1 MMKQLSNLLLKVGT
15 LLRKPLF
22 WIILY
27 VLSTTYWMVSQQLE
41 IDALKER
48 IDTEHTM
55 EHSDT
60 FHYRLTNLEN
70 ISNSHGE
77 RLKELERDNWQLK
90 RFANQHQ
97 FRIMQL
103 EWEHP
108 DIEAPEPSKATPVK
122 TPFKANPTNVPD
134 VKK

>member
-1 MMKQLSNLLLKVGT
+1 MTKIINLLLKVGT

-22 WIILY
+22 WIVLY
-27 VLSTTYWMVSQQLE
+27 ALSTTYWIASQQAE
-41 IDALKER
+41 IDTLKEQLE
-48 IDTEHTM
+48 TEHTM
-55 EHSDT
+55 ERSDT
-60 FHYRLTNLEN
+60 FHYRLSNLEN
-70 ISNSHGE
+70 ISNSHGD
-77 RLKELERDNWQLK
+77 RLKELERDSWQLK

-108 DIEAPEPSKATPVK
+108 NIEAPEPSRATPVK

-134 VKK
+134 VKQ

>member
-1 MMKQLSNLLLKVGT
+1 M
-15 LLRKPLF
+15 
-22 WIILY
+22 I
-27 VLSTTYWMVSQQLE
+27 SQQLE

-70 ISNSHGE
+70 ISNSHGD
-77 RLKELERDNWQLK
+77 RLKELERGSWQLK
-90 RFANQHQ
+90 RFVNQHQ

-108 DIEAPEPSKATPVK
+108 NIEAPEPSKATPVK

-134 VKK
+134 VKQ

>member
-1 MMKQLSNLLLKVGT
+1 MTKIINLLLKVGI

-27 VLSTTYWMVSQQLE
+27 ALGTTYWIASQQTE
-41 IDALKER
+41 IDTLKEQLE
-48 IDTEHTM
+48 TEHTM
-55 EHSDT
+55 EHSNT
-60 FHYRLTNLEN
+60 FHYRLSNLEN
-70 ISNSHGE
+70 ISNSHGD
-77 RLKELERDNWQLK
+77 RLKELERDSWQLK

-108 DIEAPEPSKATPVK
+108 DIEAPEPSKSTPVK
-122 TPFKANPTNVPD
+122 APFKANPTNVPD
-134 VKK
+134 VKQ

>member
-1 MMKQLSNLLLKVGT
+1 MTKIINLLLKVGT

-22 WIILY
+22 WIVLY
-27 VLSTTYWMVSQQLE
+27 ALSTTYWIASQQAE
-41 IDALKER
+41 IDTLKEQLE
-48 IDTEHTM
+48 TEHTM
-55 EHSDT
+55 ERSDT
-60 FHYRLTNLEN
+60 FHYRLSNLEN
-70 ISNSHGE
+70 ISNSHGD
-77 RLKELERDNWQLK
+77 RLKELERDSWQLK

-108 DIEAPEPSKATPVK
+108 NIESPEPSKSTPVK

-134 VKK
+134 VKQ

>member
-1 MMKQLSNLLLKVGT
+1 MKQLSNLLLKVGT
-15 LLRKPLF
+15 VLRKPWF
-22 WIILY
+22 WIALY
-27 VLSTTYWMVSQQLE
+27 VLSTTYCMVSQQLE
-41 IDALKER
+41 IDTLKER

-77 RLKELERDNWQLK
+77 RLKVLDRYNWQLK

>member
-1 MMKQLSNLLLKVGT
+1 MTKIINLLLKVGT

-22 WIILY
+22 WIVLY
-27 VLSTTYWMVSQQLE
+27 ALGTTYWIASQQAE
-41 IDALKER
+41 IDTLKEQLE
-48 IDTEHTM
+48 TEHTM
-55 EHSDT
+55 EH
-60 FHYRLTNLEN
+60 
-70 ISNSHGE
+70 NSHGD
-77 RLKELERDNWQLK
+77 RLKELERDSWQLK

-108 DIEAPEPSKATPVK
+108 NIEAPEPSKATPVK

-134 VKK
+134 VKQ

>member
-1 MMKQLSNLLLKVGT
+1 MMNPLNNLLLKVGT
-15 LLRKPLF
+15 VLRKPWF
-22 WIILY
+22 WIALY
-27 VLSTTYWMVSQQLE
+27 VLSSTYWMVSQQLE

-70 ISNSHGE
+70 ISNSHGD
-77 RLKELERDNWQLK
+77 RLKELERDSWQLK

-108 DIEAPEPSKATPVK
+108 NIEAPEPSKATPVE

-134 VKK
+134 VKQ

>member
-1 MMKQLSNLLLKVGT
+1 MTKTINLLLKVGT

-27 VLSTTYWMVSQQLE
+27 ALVTTYWIASQQAE
-41 IDALKER
+41 IDTLKEQLE
-48 IDTEHTM
+48 TEHTM

-60 FHYRLTNLEN
+60 FHYRLSNLEN

-77 RLKELERDNWQLK
+77 RLKELERDSWQLK

-108 DIEAPEPSKATPVK
+108 NIEAPEPSKSTPVK

-134 VKK
+134 VKQ

>member
-1 MMKQLSNLLLKVGT
+1 MTKIISLLLKVGT

-22 WIILY
+22 WIVLY
-27 VLSTTYWMVSQQLE
+27 ALCTTYWIASQQAE
-41 IDALKER
+41 IDTLKEQLE
-48 IDTEHTM
+48 TEHTM
-55 EHSDT
+55 ERSDT
-60 FHYRLTNLEN
+60 FHYRLSNLEN
-70 ISNSHGE
+70 ISNSHGD
-77 RLKELERDNWQLK
+77 RLKELERDSWQLK

-108 DIEAPEPSKATPVK
+108 NIEAPEPSKATPVK

-134 VKK
+134 VKQ

>member
-1 MMKQLSNLLLKVGT
+1 MTKTINLLLKVVT

-27 VLSTTYWMVSQQLE
+27 TLGTTYWIASQQAE
-41 IDALKER
+41 IDTLKER
-48 IDTEHTM
+48 IETEHTM

-77 RLKELERDNWQLK
+77 RLKELERDSWQLK

-108 DIEAPEPSKATPVK
+108 NIEAPEPSKSTPVK

-134 VKK
+134 VKQ

>member
-1 MMKQLSNLLLKVGT
+1 MTKIINLLLKVGT

-22 WIILY
+22 WNVLY
-27 VLSTTYWMVSQQLE
+27 ALGTTYWIASQQTE
-41 IDALKER
+41 IDTLKEQLK
-48 IDTEHTM
+48 TEHTM

-60 FHYRLTNLEN
+60 FHYRLSNLEN
-70 ISNSHGE
+70 ISNSHGD
-77 RLKELERDNWQLK
+77 RLKELERDSWQLK

-134 VKK
+134 VKQ

>member
-1 MMKQLSNLLLKVGT
+1 MTKIISLLLKVGT

-22 WIILY
+22 WIVLY
-27 VLSTTYWMVSQQLE
+27 ALGTTYWIASQQAE
-41 IDALKER
+41 IDTLKEQLE
-48 IDTEHTM
+48 TEHTM
-55 EHSDT
+55 ERSDT
-60 FHYRLTNLEN
+60 FHYRLSNLEN
-70 ISNSHGE
+70 ISNSHGD
-77 RLKELERDNWQLK
+77 RLKELERDSWQLK

-108 DIEAPEPSKATPVK
+108 NIESPEPSKATPVK

-134 VKK
+134 VKQ